1 MQKVILLL
9 GLLVMGL
16 SMNGQKA
23 TISGPIL
30 SKGTSINDLGSDQI
44 HLILSGWKADTL
56 ILKNYKWDIL
66 KIDTLKQLNELA
78 KDPLVIKKVYKDLI
92 AFYTFHKKSDEV
104 AQLKAEIQKMELN
117 ELRSQNELLKK
128 NEDSLRSLSI
138 DLQSKYSFGQ
148 ELIGQMEGEQ
158 ELWFFVSIVLACLL
172 VIITILYF
180 LKKGKTEKEI
190 VYKEKK
196 VVVHEPAEEQG
207 ELMQKIADLEKL
219 YKTSLQSIQMQ
230 DAEKIEQQKINL
242 EAVQFLKEAQAEL
255 KKIQENKT
263 MTAEDFMRLSN
274 AVQRAI
280 TKL

>member
-1 MQKVILLL
+1 MQKLVIILSLLL
-9 GLLVMGL
+9 TGLT
-16 SMNGQKA
+16 SQGQKA
-23 TISGPIL
+23 TLSGPIL
-30 SKGTSINDLGSDQI
+30 TKGTTMSSLGSEQI
-44 HLILSGWKADTL
+44 HLILSSWKADTL
-56 ILKNYKWDIL
+56 IEKNYKWDIT
-66 KIDTLKQLNELA
+66 KVDTLKQLAALA

-92 AFYTFHKKSDEV
+92 EFYNFHHRNEEAS
-104 AQLKAEIQKMELN
+104 QLKAEIQKMELN
-117 ELRSQNELLKK
+117 DLKSQNELLKK
-128 NEDSLRSLSI
+128 NEDSLRSLSL

-158 ELWFFVSIVLACLL
+158 EMWFFVSIVLACLL
-172 VIITILYF
+172 ILITILYF

-196 VVVHEPAEEQG
+196 VVVHQPAEDQG
-207 ELMQKIADLEKL
+207 EMMQKIADLEKM
-219 YKTSLQSIQMQ
+219 YKTSLQSIQKQ
-230 DAEKIEQQKINL
+230 DAEKIEQQKINQ
-242 EAVQFLKEAQAEL
+242 EAIQFLKEAQAEL

>member
-1 MQKVILLL
+1 MQKLVIILSLLL
-9 GLLVMGL
+9 SGLTIH
-16 SMNGQKA
+16 GQKA

-30 SKGTSINDLGSDQI
+30 TKGTTMSSLGTDQI

-56 ILKNYKWDIL
+56 IEKNYKWDIT
-66 KIDTLKQLNELA
+66 KIDTLKMLTALA

-92 AFYTFHKKSDEV
+92 AFYTFHKKNEEAS
-104 AQLKAEIQKMELN
+104 QLKAEIQKMELN
-117 ELRSQNELLKK
+117 DLKSQNELLKK
-128 NEDSLRSLSI
+128 NEDSLRSLSL

-158 ELWFFVSIVLACLL
+158 EMWFFVSIVLVCLL
-172 VIITILYF
+172 VILAILYF
-180 LKKGKTEKEI
+180 LKNGKTEKEI

-196 VVVHEPAEEQG
+196 VVVHQPAEDQG
-207 ELMQKIADLEKL
+207 EMLQKIADLEKM
-219 YKTSLQSIQMQ
+219 YKTSLQSIQKQ
-230 DAEKIEQQKINL
+230 DAEKMEQQKINL

>member
-1 MQKVILLL
+1 MHKLVIIFSLMLS
-9 GLLVMGL
+9 GLTIQ
-16 SMNGQKA
+16 GQKA

-30 SKGTSINDLGSDQI
+30 PKGTIINSLGTEQI
-44 HLILSGWKADTL
+44 HLLLSSWKADTL
-56 ILKNYKWDIL
+56 IEKNYKWDIT
-66 KIDTLKQLNELA
+66 KIDTLKLITALA
-78 KDPLVIKKVYKDLI
+78 KDPLVIKKAYKDFI
-92 AFYTFHKKSDEV
+92 AFYNFHKKNDE
-104 AQLKAEIQKMELN
+104 ALQLKAEIQKMEMNDLK
-117 ELRSQNELLKK
+117 SQNDLLKK
-128 NEDSLRSLSI
+128 NEDSLRSLSL

-148 ELIGQMEGEQ
+148 ELIGQIEGEQ
-158 ELWFFVSIVLACLL
+158 EMWFFIAIVLACLL
-172 VIITILYF
+172 ILMTVLYF
-180 LKKGKTEKEI
+180 LKKGKTEKEV

-196 VVVHEPAEEQG
+196 VVVHQPSEDQG
-207 ELMQKIADLEKL
+207 ELMQKITDLEKL

-230 DAEKIEQQKINL
+230 DAEKIEQKKVNQ

>member
-1 MQKVILLL
+1 MQKVLVIFFLLL
-9 GLLVMGL
+9 TGI
-16 SMNGQKA
+16 SMSGQKA
-23 TISGPIL
+23 TICGPLL
-30 SKGTSINDLGSDQI
+30 SKGTSVNDLETNQI
-44 HLILSGWKADTL
+44 HLILSGWKSDTL
-56 ILKNYKWDIL
+56 ILKNYKWDVL
-66 KIDTLKQLNELA
+66 KMDTLKQLNSLA
-78 KDPLVIKKVYKDLI
+78 TDPLVIKKVYKDLI
-92 AFYTFHKKSDEV
+92 EFYTFHKKMDEV
-104 AQLKAEIQKMELN
+104 AQFKSEIQKLELN
-117 ELRSQNELLKK
+117 ELKSQNALLKK

-158 ELWFFVSIVLACLL
+158 ELWFFASIVLACAL
-172 VIITILYF
+172 VVMTILYF

-196 VVVHEPAEEQG
+196 VIVNQPAQDQSEWT
-207 ELMQKIADLEKL
+207 QKIEDLEKL
-219 YKTSLQSIQMQ
+219 YKTSLQSIQRQ
-230 DAEKIEQQKINL
+230 DAEKLEQQKINL

>member
-1 MQKVILLL
+1 MQKVIVLFIVFIL
-9 GLLVMGL
+9 GI
-16 SMNGQKA
+16 SAIAQKA

-30 SKGTSINDLGSDQI
+30 AKGTSISDIDTDQI
-44 HLILSGWKADTL
+44 HLILSAWKIDTL
-56 ILKNYKWDIL
+56 IIKNYKWDIQ
-66 KIDTLKQLNELA
+66 KVDTLKQLSQLA
-78 KDPLVIKKVYKDLI
+78 TDPLVIKKVYKDLI
-92 AFYTFHKKSDEV
+92 AFYTFHKKTEE
-104 AQLKAEIQKMELN
+104 AGQLKAEIQKMELN
-117 ELRSQNELLKK
+117 ELRNQNELFKK
-128 NEDSLRSLSI
+128 SVDSLRALSM

-158 ELWFFVSIVLACLL
+158 EMWFFVAVVLACLL
-172 VIITILYF
+172 ILVTILYF
-180 LKKGKTEKEI
+180 LKKGKKEKEI

-196 VVVHEPAEEQG
+196 VVVHEPAEDQG
-207 ELMQKIADLEKL
+207 EMLQKIADLEKL

-230 DAEKIEQQKINL
+230 DAEKIEQQKINQ
-242 EAVQFLKEAQAEL
+242 EAVVFLKEAQAEL

>member
-1 MQKVILLL
+1 MQKLVIIISLLL
-9 GLLVMGL
+9 SGLTIH
-16 SMNGQKA
+16 GQKA

-30 SKGTSINDLGSDQI
+30 PKGTAINTLGTEQI

-56 ILKNYKWDIL
+56 ILKNYKWDIT
-66 KIDTLKQLNELA
+66 KIDSLRQLTNLA
-78 KDPLVIKKVYKDLI
+78 KDPLVIKKAYKDLI
-92 AFYTFHKKSDEV
+92 AFYTFHKKNDE
-104 AQLKAEIQKMELN
+104 ASQLKAEIQKMELN
-117 ELRSQNELLKK
+117 DLKSQNELLKK
-128 NEDSLRSLSI
+128 NEDSLRSLSL

-158 ELWFFVSIVLACLL
+158 EMWFFVAIVLACLL
-172 VIITILYF
+172 ILITILYF

-196 VVVHEPAEEQG
+196 VVVHQPAEDQSE
-207 ELMQKIADLEKL
+207 MVQKIADLEKL
-219 YKTSLQSIQMQ
+219 YKTSLQSIQKQ
-230 DAEKIEQQKINL
+230 DAEKIEQQKINQ
-242 EAVQFLKEAQAEL
+242 EAIHFLKEAQAEL